1 MFRFLATTTAI
12 SALTIVACSPQAT
25 PPKGEDRPAA
35 QRETVLPPATAV
47 QDVGPSAVKPVQES
61 ENNATDRK
69 EDGKNPASIVKA
81 TSQGGL
87 VVVVDPVTR
96 QIREATPAE
105 IATLGT
111 LTPAPPVPGVANAPV
126 YLSGPGGAVGIALG
140 SESENYTIV
149 TKTPDGKLQME
160 EVTGERAAAERVL
173 SGARQKSANEK

>member
-1 MFRFLATTTAI
+1 MATTAAI
-12 SALTIVACSPQAT
+12 SALTIVACAPQAT
-25 PPKGEDRPAA
+25 PPKGEDRPAV
-35 QRETVLPPATAV
+35 QRETVLPPAAV
-47 QDVGPSAVKPVQES
+47 QDGGPSAVKPVQAS

-69 EDGKNPASIVKA
+69 EDAKKTAPIVKA

-87 VVVVDPVTR
+87 VVVVDPMTR

-111 LTPAPPVPGVANAPV
+111 LTPAPPVPDVAKPPV

-140 SESENYTIV
+140 SEYENYTIV

-160 EVTGERAAAERVL
+160 EVTGERAATERVL

>member
-1 MFRFLATTTAI
+1 MFRFLATTAAI
-12 SALTIVACSPQAT
+12 SALTIVACAPQST

-35 QRETVLPPATAV
+35 QRETVFPPAAV
-47 QDVGPSAVKPVQES
+47 VQNGGPSAVKPVQES